1 MNIVDLLDEST
12 VIAGMDASSKKEV
25 LNQLVD
31 LFSNKVSEDQLEK
44 IRTAVFE
51 RENIMSTGVGKGLA
65 IPHGKCSGLEQTLAS
80 FALLNKPV
88 DYDAID
94 GQPVQMVF
102 LMVGPEK
109 QNSTHIKLLSR
120 ISRLMNNAEFREE
133 LRACETVEDI
143 LVTFKAAGQTS

>member
-12 VIAGMDASSKKEV
+12 VIAGLNASSKKDV
-25 LNQLVD
+25 LNQLID
-31 LFSNKVSEDQLEK
+31 LFSELVSDEQLEK
-44 IRTAVFE
+44 IRSAVFE

-65 IPHGKCSGLEQTLAS
+65 IPHGKCAGLEKTLAG
-80 FALLNKPV
+80 FALLDKPV

-133 LRACETVEDI
+133 LRSCDTVDDI
-143 LVTFKAAGQTS
+143 LATFRSAGQTS